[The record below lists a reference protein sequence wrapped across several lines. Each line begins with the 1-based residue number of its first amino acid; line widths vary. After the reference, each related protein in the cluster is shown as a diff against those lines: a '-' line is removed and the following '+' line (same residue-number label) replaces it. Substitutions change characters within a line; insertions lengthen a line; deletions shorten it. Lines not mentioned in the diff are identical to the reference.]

1 MHSYVLVPAPQ
12 ILTLRSMGVSDV
24 IWDCL
29 NNITHGSDV
38 LREAEQLIRECHQY
52 QQSRATIVRAQKLA
66 DLERELRNP
75 PK

>member
-1 MHSYVLVPAPQ
+1 MRSYVLVPAPQ
-12 ILTLRSMGVSDV
+12 ILNVRNMGVSDV

-29 NNITHGSDV
+29 DNITHGSDI
-38 LREAEQLIRECHQY
+38 LREAEQLIRKCHQY